1 MPLNLTLS
9 DAQAREITVRYLRAE
24 HTHLMGLF
32 DDVYPLKVDAEIAA
46 EIVSSA
52 DKLLKVIE
60 YLGSVASDRVLSENE
75 LRALVETSYE

>member
-9 DAQAREITVRYLRAE
+9 DAQAREITVRYLRAQ
-24 HTHLMGLF
+24 HDHLMELF
-32 DDVYPLKVDAEIAA
+32 DDIYPRKGGPEVAA

-60 YLGSVASDRVLSENE
+60 YLGSVASDRVISENE

>member
-1 MPLNLTLS
+1 MPVTLTLS

-24 HTHLMGLF
+24 HAHLMELF
-32 DDVYPLKVDAEIAA
+32 DDVYPLKVDAETAA

-60 YLGSVASDRVLSENE
+60 YLGSIASDRVLSENE